1 MIIVIR
7 CKTIKMR
14 NSDNTRSLF
23 KRPIKILSNRLKTL
37 HG

>member
-23 KRPIKILSNRLKTL
+23 KRSIKILYNRFKTFR
-37 HG
+37 G